1 VVAGRVL
8 GKAPEMNQTPSTT
21 AFDVAL
27 ADGSPE
33 RIDAEKVFR
42 RRRLADVQRGRTTRP
57 TSSAMQEA
65 LAVNVVKPI

>member
-1 VVAGRVL
+1 VVTGRVL
-8 GKAPEMNQTPSTT
+8 GKAPKMNQTPSTT

-33 RIDAEKVFR
+33 RIDAEKVFVADA
-42 RRRLADVQRGRTTRP
+42 LADVQRGWTTRP